1 MSFSSHLFC
10 VSVNDWE
17 NLNIPC
23 VFICVSMCVCP
34 DRKFGVKA
42 RLSGALHVTANLI
55 KQNLHNSKLLL
66 PCLQV
71 LRVYSANCKS
81 FEKHF
86 TFLFFFFFL
95 TAVCISWRQKLQQ
108 KSSVVNFVLH
118 ACPRL
123 CSCFESGECYFS
135 GQEWSCGTNLQD
147 HCTIQHEKHQP
158 TQVSG
163 WSIFAGLLKC
173 VISTN

>member
-86 TFLFFFFFL
+86 TFFFFFWL
-95 TAVCISWRQKLQQ
+95 LYVLVEDRNCNKNLLLSTLSLMRVLVCVPVLK
-108 KSSVVNFVLH
+108 VVNAISLGKNGAVEL
-118 ACPRL
+118 
-123 CSCFESGECYFS
+123 
-135 GQEWSCGTNLQD
+135 
-147 HCTIQHEKHQP
+147 
-158 TQVSG
+158 
-163 WSIFAGLLKC
+163 IFKITAPYSTKNTSLLK
-173 VISTN
+173 